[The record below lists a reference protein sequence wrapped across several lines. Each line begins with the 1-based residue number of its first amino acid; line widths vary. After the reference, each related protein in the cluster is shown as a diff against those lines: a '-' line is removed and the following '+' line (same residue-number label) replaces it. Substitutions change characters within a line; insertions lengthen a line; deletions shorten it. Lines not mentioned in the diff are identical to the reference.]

1 MTKKIIRYLPL
12 AVAVAAISIC
22 NFTTAAWADPELDAN
37 AEIPGMDQVQEIVKE
52 EQAEKKQKG
61 KENKASA
68 KIDFDYSGKIDD
80 RTGAPVSGDGYTQGK
95 NYHILKSGELAYN
108 SEEARYYIF
117 CGDKK
122 IYCNVPSGAILSP
135 GYKISI
141 EAEEGIRYSMYLNGE
156 PVADT
161 SQKIFGESGLYTLLI
176 YNDAQNKERQVEFRI
191 LNDVMG
197 TAFREYSLPP
207 GFEYTEITLNGNYKT
222 REYKNYYDFMENGFY
237 KLVWENVQIGQAY
250 TTQFT
255 MDVVPP
261 DLKLTQVVDGSAS
274 KAVTFGDLEAGE
286 YVVWVKDYELQG
298 QILSADEKLEV
309 PGHYKI
315 CVYDKAGNSTEYEFD
330 IEGYFDINAILAIV
344 LVIAVFAGIFIYSR
358 RLRKRM
364 RVG

>member
-1 MTKKIIRYLPL
+1 MMKNIIRHLTL
-12 AVAVAAISIC
+12 AVVVAALSVC
-22 NFTTAAWADPELDAN
+22 SFTGMAWADPEEA
-37 AEIPGMDQVQEIVKE
+37 AVPEIPGMDQVQEIVKE
-52 EQAEKKQKG
+52 EQAEKKQKE

-141 EAEEGIRYSMYLNGE
+141 EAEEGIRYVMYLNGQAVSD
-156 PVADT
+156 PQQT
-161 SQKIFGESGLYTLLI
+161 IFSDSGVYTLMI

-197 TAFREYSLPP
+197 AAFKEYSLPP

-222 REYKNYYDFMENGFY
+222 REYKNYYDFMEDGFY

-298 QILSADEKLEV
+298 QILAANESLEA
-309 PGHYKI
+309 PGHYNI
-315 CVYDKAGNSTEYEFD
+315 YVYDEAGNYTEYEFV
-330 IEGYFDINAILAIV
+330 IEGYFDINAILAI
-344 LVIAVFAGIFIYSR
+344 LIVIAIIAGIIIYSR